1 MSIQTIN
8 IGNLVNDGLGDDLR
22 TAFQKVNSNFS
33 ELNASLTVTASNLGS
48 TGEGIFK
55 QKTGSN
61 LEFKSLVAGTKILLD
76 GSDDSIIV
84 NSTQPDAFV
93 SVTTNSGPQ
102 IVAQAPN
109 NLHLTLQGGENLRT
123 SSSGTVVTIDS
134 ILNLNRILLNVDF
147 GGVSGTYENAVQ
159 FLASMANVDFGTL
172 TNPSNIFLDF
182 GELT

>member
-22 TAFQKVNSNFS
+22 TAFQKVNANFS
-33 ELNASLTVTASNLGS
+33 ELNSSLTVTASNLGS
-48 TGEGIFK
+48 TGEGVFK
-55 QKTGSN
+55 QKIGAN

-76 GSDDSIIV
+76 GSDDSIII

-93 SVTTNSGPQ
+93 SVTANVG
-102 IVAQAPN
+102 IAQAVSPN
-109 NLHLTLQGGENLRT
+109 NLNLTLQGGENLRT
-123 SSSGTVVTIDS
+123 VANGTVITVDS
-134 ILNLNRILLNVDF
+134 VLNLNRILLNVDF
-147 GGVSGTYENAVQ
+147 GGVAGSYDNAIQ

-172 TNPSNIFLDF
+172 TNPSNIFLDL